1 MDEDT
6 RNSHEALSAK
16 SEKRI
21 LSFAPCAAAVSI
33 LETLPRTNCTSLD
46 TSALTC
52 RGALRTATRSASN
65 PCLARIPSSLASQR
79 GVPDADT
86 PEYATL
92 ICSAFAE
99 EVSSATATIIHQL
112 LSNMVIL
119 LGARVSGRST
129 TAGLECQVYIVRTL
143 ELIQNLPINR
153 IYDFSVLL
161 KWSMVRCQAS
171 FAASGS

>member
-79 GVPDADT
+79 GVPAADT

-92 ICSAFAE
+92 ICSAFAD
-99 EVSSATATIIHQL
+99 EVRSAITRIIHEL
-112 LSNMVIL
+112 LANMVIIL
-119 LGARVSGRST
+119 LGAG
-129 TAGLECQVYIVRTL
+129 GLRKHNSWARALGLHDCETL
-143 ELIQNLPINR
+143 ERRFSIDQV
-153 IYDFSVLL
+153 YDFSVLL
-161 KWSMVRCQAS
+161 KWTMVRCQAS